1 MSASASLK
9 TVGGFLGGVLVP
21 LAAGATIRFD
31 EPGDLTVR
39 DAGRDV
45 TVGTVAD
52 RLSERE

>member
-1 MSASASLK
+1 MGASASLE

-39 DAGRDV
+39 DAGGDV

-52 RLSERE
+52 RLSGRE